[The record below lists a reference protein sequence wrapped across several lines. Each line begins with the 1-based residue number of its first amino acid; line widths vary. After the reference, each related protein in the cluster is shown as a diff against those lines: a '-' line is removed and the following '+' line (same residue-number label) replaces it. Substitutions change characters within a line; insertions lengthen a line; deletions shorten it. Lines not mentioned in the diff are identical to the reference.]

1 MCGVRR
7 FRSSRIGE
15 ELGASGVVGGSV
27 VGRWG
32 KVRYPPLDVAG
43 DSATHGAEQLVH
55 LVQYDGGGIV
65 AEVVEPGAYLGDFI
79 LIAWALRIFL
89 PWASGAV
96 PEGAVG

>member
-7 FRSSRIGE
+7 FRNSRVGE

-32 KVRYPPLDVAG
+32 KVRYPPLDVVG
-43 DSATHGAEQLVH
+43 DGATHGTEHLVH

-65 AEVVEPGAYLGDFI
+65 AEVVESRANLGDLI
-79 LIAWALRIFL
+79 LIAWALTIL
-89 PWASGAV
+89 LLWASGAV